1 MGADQIERY
10 GAPISEV
17 RAIGVVVHDTDDGS
31 ARARRLRDQHYG
43 ARITYSPKVFIPV
56 TQLCR
61 DVCHYCTFAK
71 TPSQLENLYLP
82 IDNILET
89 VRSGA
94 RAGCR
99 EVLLTLGEKP
109 ELRYRAA
116 REWLAEA
123 GYVSTVDYVATVA
136 ERIVTETGL
145 LPHINAGTMSRN
157 ELTQLRP
164 YAASMGLMLESGAV
178 RLSEKGGPHYGSPDK
193 APWRRW
199 LTLARAGAL
208 KIPMTTGL
216 LVGIGE
222 TREER
227 LKDLRGIRRLHE
239 RYGHIQEVIIQNFC
253 AKAGTKMA
261 ATDNLEL
268 AEMTWTIT
276 QARTILPLEISIQA
290 PPNLNPGQLG
300 QLIDAGV
307 NDWGGVSPLTPDYVN
322 PEAPW
327 PSLAALRTAT
337 AERSKQLLP
346 RLTIYPRYLRE
357 LEWVDPAIR
366 PAVLELADA
375 DGLAREDDWRAGA
388 SSAPPVPYLR
398 SNEGDV
404 SVPVAEAIT
413 ACLQGEAVDDHAML
427 ALFSARGAEVDAV
440 CAAADTLRQTQVGDE
455 VTYVVNRNIN
465 YTNVCQYSCR
475 FCAFSKGGGNADVAR
490 AAYDIDAVELHRR
503 VQEAASLGAT
513 EVCLQGGIHPDYT
526 GQTYLDIVRTVREAA
541 PDIHIHAF
549 SPLEIDQGAATL
561 QLPVARFLEMLR
573 DAGLRSMPGTAAEV
587 LDEGVRSILCP
598 DKVTSQRWLDIMEQA
613 HGVGLRSTATIMF
626 GHVDD
631 AHSWVRHWR
640 QVLALQQRT
649 QGFTEV
655 VPLPFVSAGAPIYRR
670 GGSRPGPTWREA
682 LLMHAVL
689 RLTLGHAIPNV
700 QASWVKLGQQ
710 GALQMLSAGANDLGG
725 ALINESITRAAGAAH
740 GQVWTPPDMQ
750 EAIRSCNRPSRQ
762 RTTLY
767 GQVKEGAAT
776 TWGATPVRWT
786 DNAPA
791 GRKEN
796 PKYVTRALSL

>member
-10 GAPISEV
+10 VAPVSEA
-17 RAIGVVVHDTDDGS
+17 REEGVVVHNADEAS
-31 ARARRLRDQHYG
+31 ARARKLRDQHYG
-43 ARITYSPKVFIPV
+43 AHVTYSPKVFIPV

-82 IDNILET
+82 IEDILET

-116 REWLAEA
+116 REWLTDA
-123 GYVSTVDYVATVA
+123 GYASTVEYVAAVA

-145 LPHINAGTMSRN
+145 LPHINAGTMGRG
-157 ELTQLRP
+157 ELAQLRP
-164 YAASMGLMLESGAV
+164 YAASMGLMLESGAA

-239 RYGHIQEVIIQNFC
+239 RYGHIQEVIVQNFC

-261 ATDNLEL
+261 GTDNLEL
-268 AEMTWTIT
+268 AEMIWTIA
-276 QARTILPLEISIQA
+276 QARAILPIEISIQA

-300 QLIDAGV
+300 QLIDAGI

-327 PSLAALRTAT
+327 PSLSALRAAT
-337 AERSKQLLP
+337 AERNKQLLP
-346 RLTIYPRYLRE
+346 RLTIYPRYLSE
-357 LEWVDPAIR
+357 PEWMDQGIR
-366 PAVLELADA
+366 PAALELADA
-375 DGLAREDDWRAGA
+375 DGLARDDDWRAGA
-388 SSAPPVPYLR
+388 SAMPPVPYLR
-398 SNEGDV
+398 SNEGRV
-404 SVPVAEAIT
+404 SAPVAEAIT
-413 ACLQGEAVDDHAML
+413 ACLRGEVVDDNAML
-427 ALFSARGAEVDAV
+427 ALFSARGAEVEAV
-440 CAAADTLRQTQVGDE
+440 CSAADTLRQTQVGDE

-475 FCAFSKGGGNADVAR
+475 FCAFSKGGGDVEVAR
-490 AAYDIDAVELHRR
+490 TAYDIDAAELHRR

-526 GQTYLDIVRTVREAA
+526 GQTYLDIVRTVKEAA

-561 QLPVARFLEMLR
+561 QLPVSRFLEMLR
-573 DAGLRSMPGTAAEV
+573 DVGLRSMPGTAAEV

-598 DKVTSQRWLDIMEQA
+598 DKVTSQQWLDIMEQA
-613 HGVGLRSTATIMF
+613 HDVGLRSTATIMF
-626 GHVDD
+626 GHVDN
-631 AHSWVRHWR
+631 ARSWVRHWR

-655 VPLPFVSAGAPIYRR
+655 VPLPFVSEGAPIYRR

-725 ALINESITRAAGAAH
+725 ALINESITRAAGATH

-750 EAIRSCNRPSRQ
+750 EAIRSCNRLPRQ

-767 GQVKEGAAT
+767 GRVSDSRAVS
-776 TWGATPVRWT
+776 WGTTPVRWT
-786 DNAPA
+786 DNTPA

-796 PKYVTRALSL
+796 PKYVTRAISL

>member
-10 GAPISEV
+10 VVPVAEV
-17 RAIGVVVHDTDDGS
+17 REKGVVVHNADDAS
-31 ARARRLRDQHYG
+31 ARARMLRDQHYG

-82 IDNILET
+82 IEDILET

-116 REWLAEA
+116 REWLTEA
-123 GYVSTVDYVATVA
+123 GYASTVDYVAAVA
-136 ERIVTETGL
+136 ARVVSETGL
-145 LPHINAGTMSRN
+145 LPHINAGTMSRG
-157 ELTQLRP
+157 ELAQLRP
-164 YAASMGLMLESGAV
+164 YAASMGLMLESGAA

-227 LKDLRGIRRLHE
+227 LDDLRGIRRLHE
-239 RYGHIQEVIIQNFC
+239 RYGHIQEVIVQNFC

-261 ATDNLEL
+261 DADDLDL
-268 AEMTWTIT
+268 AEMIWTIA
-276 QARTILPLEISIQA
+276 QARAILPGEISIQA
-290 PPNLNPGQLG
+290 PPNLNSGQLG
-300 QLIDAGV
+300 QLIDAGI

-327 PSLAALRTAT
+327 PSLSALRAAT
-337 AERSKQLLP
+337 AERNKQLLP
-346 RLTIYPRYLRE
+346 RLTIYPRYLSE
-357 LEWVDPAIR
+357 PEWMDQAIR
-366 PAVLELADA
+366 PAALELADA

-388 SSAPPVPYLR
+388 SAMPPVPYLR
-398 SNEGDV
+398 SNEGGV
-404 SVPVAEAIT
+404 SAPVAEAIT
-413 ACLQGEAVDDHAML
+413 ACLRGEGVDDNAML
-427 ALFSARGAEVDAV
+427 ALFSARGAEVEAV
-440 CAAADTLRQTQVGDE
+440 CSAADTLRQTQVGDE

-475 FCAFSKGGGNADVAR
+475 FCAFSKGGGDVEVAR
-490 AAYDIDAVELHRR
+490 TAYDIDAAELHRR

-526 GQTYLDIVRTVREAA
+526 GQTYLDIVRTVKEAA

-631 AHSWVRHWR
+631 PRSWVRHWR

-655 VPLPFVSAGAPIYRR
+655 VPLPFVSEGAPIYRR

-725 ALINESITRAAGAAH
+725 ALINESITRAAGATH

-750 EAIRSCNRPSRQ
+750 EAIRGCSRLPRQ

-767 GQVKEGAAT
+767 GQVAEVGAA

-786 DNAPA
+786 DDTPA

-796 PKYVTRALSL
+796 PKYVTRVLSL

>member
-17 RAIGVVVHDTDDGS
+17 RAIGVVVHDTDDGC

-145 LPHINAGTMSRN
+145 LPHINAGTMSRD

-261 ATDNLEL
+261 GTDNLEL
-268 AEMTWTIT
+268 AEMIWTIA
-276 QARTILPLEISIQA
+276 QARAILPIEISIQA
-290 PPNLNPGQLG
+290 PPNLNSGQLG
-300 QLIDAGV
+300 ELIDAGI

-327 PSLAALRTAT
+327 PSLSALRAAT

-346 RLTIYPRYLRE
+346 RLTVYPGYLRE
-357 LEWVDPAIR
+357 PAWMDPAIR
-366 PAVLELADA
+366 PAALELADA
-375 DGLAREDDWRAGA
+375 DGLVREDDWRAGE
-388 SSAPPVPYLR
+388 SSTPPVPYLR
-398 SNEGDV
+398 SNEGGV
-404 SVPVAEAIT
+404 SAPVAEAIK
-413 ACLQGEAVDDHAML
+413 A
-427 ALFSARGAEVDAV
+427 
-440 CAAADTLRQTQVGDE
+440 
-455 VTYVVNRNIN
+455 
-465 YTNVCQYSCR
+465 
-475 FCAFSKGGGNADVAR
+475 
-490 AAYDIDAVELHRR
+490 
-503 VQEAASLGAT
+503 
-513 EVCLQGGIHPDYT
+513 
-526 GQTYLDIVRTVREAA
+526 
-541 PDIHIHAF
+541 
-549 SPLEIDQGAATL
+549 
-561 QLPVARFLEMLR
+561 
-573 DAGLRSMPGTAAEV
+573 
-587 LDEGVRSILCP
+587 
-598 DKVTSQRWLDIMEQA
+598 
-613 HGVGLRSTATIMF
+613 
-626 GHVDD
+626 
-631 AHSWVRHWR
+631 
-640 QVLALQQRT
+640 
-649 QGFTEV
+649 
-655 VPLPFVSAGAPIYRR
+655 
-670 GGSRPGPTWREA
+670 
-682 LLMHAVL
+682 
-689 RLTLGHAIPNV
+689 
-700 QASWVKLGQQ
+700 
-710 GALQMLSAGANDLGG
+710 
-725 ALINESITRAAGAAH
+725 
-740 GQVWTPPDMQ
+740 
-750 EAIRSCNRPSRQ
+750 
-762 RTTLY
+762 
-767 GQVKEGAAT
+767 
-776 TWGATPVRWT
+776 
-786 DNAPA
+786 
-791 GRKEN
+791 
-796 PKYVTRALSL
+796 

>member
-10 GAPISEV
+10 AAPVAEV
-17 RAIGVVVHDTDDGS
+17 RERGVVVHDTDDVA
-31 ARARRLRDQHYG
+31 ARARILRDQHYG
-43 ARITYSPKVFIPV
+43 VRITYSPKVFIPV

-82 IDNILET
+82 IDDILET

-116 REWLAEA
+116 SEWLTEA
-123 GYVSTVDYVATVA
+123 GYVSTVDYVAA
-136 ERIVTETGL
+136 IAQRIVTETGL
-145 LPHINAGTMSRN
+145 LPHVNAGTMSRG

-164 YAASMGLMLESGAV
+164 YAASMGLMLETGAA

-227 LKDLRGIRRLHE
+227 LEDLRGIRRLHE

>member
-10 GAPISEV
+10 GAPVSEV
-17 RAIGVVVHDTDDGS
+17 RAVGVVVHDTDDTLL
-31 ARARRLRDQHYG
+31 RARMLRDQHYG

-82 IDNILET
+82 IDDILET
-89 VRSGA
+89 VKSGA

-123 GYVSTVDYVATVA
+123 GYVSTVDYVAAVA
-136 ERIVTETGL
+136 ERIVSETGL
-145 LPHINAGTMSRN
+145 LPHINAGTMTRV
-157 ELTQLRP
+157 ELAQLRP
-164 YAASMGLMLESGAV
+164 YAASMGLMLETGAV

-227 LKDLRGIRRLHE
+227 LKDLHGIRRLHE

-261 ATDNLEL
+261 GSDNLEL
-268 AEMTWTIT
+268 AEMIWTIA
-276 QARTILPLEISIQA
+276 QARAILPIEISIQA

-300 QLIDAGV
+300 QLIDAGI

-327 PSLAALRTAT
+327 PSLSALRAAT
-337 AERSKQLLP
+337 AEHGKQLLP
-346 RLTIYPRYLRE
+346 RLTAYPRYLRE
-357 LEWVDPAIR
+357 PAWMDPAIR
-366 PAVLELADA
+366 PAALELADA

-388 SSAPPVPYLR
+388 SAMPPVPYLR
-398 SNEGDV
+398 SNEGRV
-404 SVPVAEAIT
+404 SAPVAEAIT
-413 ACLQGEAVDDHAML
+413 ACLRGEAVDDNAML

-440 CAAADTLRQTQVGDE
+440 CSAADTLRQTQVGDE

-475 FCAFSKGGGNADVAR
+475 FCAFSKGGGDVEVAR
-490 AAYDIDAVELHRR
+490 TAYDIDAAELHRR

-526 GQTYLDIVRTVREAA
+526 GQTYLDIVRTVKEAA

-573 DAGLRSMPGTAAEV
+573 DVGLRSMPGTAAEV

-613 HGVGLRSTATIMF
+613 HGVGLHSTATIMF

-631 AHSWVRHWR
+631 ARSWVRHWR

-655 VPLPFVSAGAPIYRR
+655 VPLPFVSEGAPIYRR

-725 ALINESITRAAGAAH
+725 VLINESITRAAGAAH
-740 GQVWTPPDMQ
+740 GQVWTPSDMQ
-750 EAIRSCNRPSRQ
+750 EAISGCNRSPRQ

-767 GQVKEGAAT
+767 GRVSDSRAVS
-776 TWGATPVRWT
+776 WGTTPVRWT
-786 DNAPA
+786 DNTPA

-796 PKYVTRALSL
+796 PKYVTRAISL